1 MTIPVIRDLTI
12 FLIDS
17 ALSACLICIGSN
29 DHRKENLLL
38 ARQNL
43 YALFPSIYFATE
55 METEPLYQV
64 ALFVTAMEKEAVVN
78 ALKEIEMKAG
88 RRPEDKTA
96 EKIPLDI
103 DLLVYGN
110 EILKPKDL
118 RREYIQKGVEEL
130 GTLLAREE
138 VGEWP
143 RE

>member
-1 MTIPVIRDLTI
+1 
-12 FLIDS
+12 
-17 ALSACLICIGSN
+17 
-29 DHRKENLLL
+29 
-38 ARQNL
+38 
-43 YALFPSIYFATE
+43 
-55 METEPLYQV
+55 METEPLYLKNTARFSNQV

-143 RE
+143 VE

>member
-1 MTIPVIRDLTI
+1 MWNRPYWMKTV
-12 FLIDS
+12 
-17 ALSACLICIGSN
+17 
-29 DHRKENLLL
+29 
-38 ARQNL
+38 
-43 YALFPSIYFATE
+43 FP
-55 METEPLYQV
+55 
-64 ALFVTAMEKEAVVN
+64 
-78 ALKEIEMKAG
+78 G